1 MTLLLPKL
9 RENNLSKEHDFIKL
23 LIKLR
28 ENNLSEE
35 HDFIT
40 HKVEREQF
48 VQRT

>member
-1 MTLLLPKL
+1 MTLLLLK
-9 RENNLSKEHDFIKL
+9 F
-23 LIKLR
+23 R
-28 ENNLSEE
+28 ENNLSEEHDFITPKVEREQE